1 MKFWKNP
8 FCWVCLIPDK
18 NNRGGV
24 TMSCMSVP
32 WHFRIP
38 REMKKTKRW
47 PELQFENDQCS
58 LLGSCLNKR
67 VSKWGDEGA
76 CLLYVGYDQCKS
88 ISTIYSLNLHTL
100 CSVAWYKANFDWPHN
115 ILPVFAVKKN
125 WNMNTCLI
133 TFFGILF
140 IESAKN
146 FFTVFM
152 GLFK

>member
-24 TMSCMSVP
+24 TTSCMSVP

-38 REMKKTKRW
+38 REMKKIKRW

-67 VSKWGDEGA
+67 VSKWGDEGT

-115 ILPVFAVKKN
+115 ILPVFALKKKK
-125 WNMNTCLI
+125 LEHEH
-133 TFFGILF
+133 L
-140 IESAKN
+140 SDN
-146 FFTVFM
+146 FFWYPLYRECKKIFYSVH
-152 GLFK
+152 GIV